1 MSESASMHI
10 RYYVIVIF
18 SLPQFK
24 IYSPHL
30 LTTAGQLRI
39 LDMACGKGGDLGKWI
54 RYKPTLYVGMDVARQ
69 SLKDLTERILASS
82 NWNGVPV
89 VLVEADLAN
98 IDETFRSA
106 PLVWTSKDKRWKHDE
121 EVAEQLSRSQFDV
134 VSMQFA
140 LHYMARSEDT
150 MRRFLFFIASKLRP
164 GGQFIA
170 TAVDA
175 RVVCEMLMG
184 NSEEIDG
191 GASRKCTLKDK
202 RGRELLRITFPGGVF
217 KQILRRNANV
227 RENGSS
233 FGIMYNF
240 VLAEKGSC
248 EDCAVEA
255 PEWLLPLPEL
265 VRLADEAGLGLV
277 RAENFHE
284 FYEARTTGPFVPKGF
299 SLVVCVFDE
308 YMCPI
313 TYTLGQIFK
322 CTRTTFAPFWFLLPQ
337 HVYAHDPLPVSC
349 TFVVVTFAHLHFS
362 SLDRNL
368 MDMLNGTHATNYRY
382 LPIPCIL
389 T

>member
-1 MSESASMHI
+1 M
-10 RYYVIVIF
+10 
-18 SLPQFK
+18 
-24 IYSPHL
+24 
-30 LTTAGQLRI
+30 TTAGQLRI
-39 LDMACGKGGDLGKWI
+39 LDLACGKGGDLGKWT
-54 RYKPTLYVGMDVARQ
+54 RYKPTFYVGIDGAQQ
-69 SLKDLTERILASS
+69 SLKDLTNRMLAGSH
-82 NWNGVPV
+82 WNGVPV

-106 PLVWTSKDKRWKHDE
+106 PLVWTSKHKRWRHDE
-121 EVAEQLSRSQFDV
+121 EVAEQLSHSQFDV

-150 MRRFLFFIASKLRP
+150 MRRLLFFIASKLRP

-170 TAVDA
+170 TTVDA
-175 RVVCEMLMG
+175 RVLCEMLMG

-191 GASRKCTLKDK
+191 GASRKCTHIDK

-240 VLAEKGSC
+240 VLAEKENS
-248 EDCAVEA
+248 EDFAVDA

-265 VRLADEAGLGLV
+265 VRLADEVGLDLD

-284 FYEARTTGPFVPKGF
+284 FYETRTTGPFVPKGS

-313 TYTLGQIFK
+313 TYTLKQIFK
-322 CTRTTFAPFWFLLPQ
+322 CTRTTFVPFWFFITTTCL
-337 HVYAHDPLPVSC
+337 C
-349 TFVVVTFAHLHFS
+349 T
-362 SLDRNL
+362 
-368 MDMLNGTHATNYRY
+368 
-382 LPIPCIL
+382 
-389 T
+389 